1 MPGDTMTLPSEPAP
15 DEGARSEQKR
25 IPLYRI
31 YLSLVSLSGVA
42 LFLGGLWQFP
52 NYADK
57 HLFLLLC
64 GLAAVS
70 ALTTISVQVEK
81 SGITYSVGPAVS
93 LAVIPHWGL
102 LAATLVSTGFNGCLW
117 LLKPK
122 DQATWKKSGAQLAFN
137 NGMHALAFVAGGAVL
152 LWGRNLLGA
161 DTFLG
166 QSAPWLL
173 ATMVY
178 NEVNLW
184 LLIGVL
190 RLQHGPEIRPWAIW
204 KEERWASQI
213 SILVL
218 AFGGGVLSFAIQ
230 HYGAVGITIF
240 YLPIGLSAYAFRLYV
255 NQMQEHML
263 NLENIVAERT
273 RDLAE
278 LNRQKDSYLALL
290 THDMMTPITSI
301 QLCAD
306 ELNSHP
312 SAALEDPSLTTILLQ
327 SQKTLLNIVHN
338 ILDIEKLQTGGSL
351 STAKVTCDLA
361 ELLDHVASIV
371 QIDADARGLHLTHTS
386 SSKPL
391 LLYADRQQLERI
403 LLNLLSNA
411 VKYTPAGGHV
421 AATAQLNDRHVVV
434 EVRDTGY
441 GIPAQELPHIFERF
455 HRGERLQTKAPGA
468 GLGLAIT
475 KALVEEHGGDIIVQ
489 SEEDKGTVFIVRL
502 PLLEAPFVTHN
513 DLNS

>member
-1 MPGDTMTLPSEPAP
+1 MPGDTMTLPSQPAP
-15 DEGARSEQKR
+15 DGGAPHVQKR

-31 YLSLVSLSGVA
+31 YLSLISLSGMA
-42 LFLGGLWQFP
+42 LFLGGLWRFP
-52 NYADK
+52 DYADK

-137 NGMHALAFVAGGAVL
+137 NGMHALAFVAGGALL
-152 LWGRNLLGA
+152 LWGRRVLGA
-161 DTFLG
+161 DTLLG
-166 QSAPWLL
+166 QTAPWLL
-173 ATMVY
+173 ATIVY

-204 KEERWASQI
+204 KEERWSSQI

-218 AFGGGVLSFAIQ
+218 ALGGGVLSFAIQ
-230 HYGAVGITIF
+230 NYDAVGIIIF

-255 NQMQEHML
+255 RQMQEHML

-273 RDLAE
+273 RDLAA

-301 QLCAD
+301 QLCAE
-306 ELNSHP
+306 ELKSHP
-312 SAALEDPSLTTILLQ
+312 AAAVEDPFLTNILLQ

-338 ILDIEKLQTGGSL
+338 ILDIEKLQAGGSL
-351 STAKVTCDLA
+351 SAAKVNCDLA
-361 ELLDHVASIV
+361 DVLDHVVSLV
-371 QIDADARGLHLTHTS
+371 RLDADVRGLHLTHTVS
-386 SSKPL
+386 SRPL
-391 LLYADRQQLERI
+391 WLYADRQQLERI

-411 VKYTPAGGHV
+411 VKYTPAGGSV
-421 AATAQLNDRHVVV
+421 QVRAQLIGQYVEV

-441 GIPAQELPHIFERF
+441 GIPPQEIPHIFERF
-455 HRGERLQTKAPGA
+455 HRVERLQTKAPGA

-475 KALVEEHGGDIIVQ
+475 KALIEEHHGDIAVQ
-489 SEEDKGTVFIVRL
+489 SEEGQGAVFVVRL
-502 PLLEAPFVTHN
+502 PRVENHETIPAA
-513 DLNS
+513 